1 MNTSVQPTYR
11 LRKLWLAIGWFLI
24 ALVVYLSLAP
34 GWLPLDALTD
44 DEIGHRL
51 TYGISHVLAYATLM
65 LWFLQLY
72 PVSRRPMIAVCLL
85 GLGITLEGLQAFTPD
100 RDPDYLD
107 VLANAVGVA
116 LGWLSGRTPLANS
129 LETLER
135 MLAR

>member
-1 MNTSVQPTYR
+1 M
-11 LRKLWLAIGWFLI
+11 
-24 ALVVYLSLAP
+24 AP

-44 DEIGHRL
+44 DEAGHRL
-51 TYGISHVLAYATLM
+51 AYGISHVLAYATLM

-72 PVSRRPMIAVCLL
+72 PVSRRPMIAVCLI
-85 GLGITLEGLQAFTPD
+85 GLGVTLEGLQAFTPD

-107 VLANAVGVA
+107 VLANGAGVA

-135 MLAR
+135 LLARLTA